1 MRANHWLQ
9 VAALASAL
17 GMTGPAIAQ
26 GVDRSTSTGNG
37 VTAATGESP
46 AAGAIVMPQDRAMLN
61 NDNDRAE
68 DRNGNFNDDTSAS
81 NDDRLSV
88 NPGPSRDSMSVNPR
102 ESNDDMSVDP
112 GRAETDRDALRY
124 VATGASRPSST
135 GEVAPL
141 DDNEATPAR
150 TGSDVQPGDMGP
162 ADMRGE

>member
-1 MRANHWLQ
+1 
-9 VAALASAL
+9 
-17 GMTGPAIAQ
+17 MTGAAIAQ

-37 VTAATGESP
+37 ITAATGESP

-61 NDNDRAE
+61 NDNDRTE
-68 DRNGNFNDDTSAS
+68 NRHGNFNDDTSAS

-88 NPGPSRDSMSVNPR
+88 NPGPSSDAMSVNPGG
-102 ESNDDMSVDP
+102 SNDDMSVDP
-112 GRAETDRDALRY
+112 GRADKNRDALRY
-124 VATGASRPSST
+124 DTTGASRPSST

-141 DDNEATPAR
+141 DDNEATRAR

>member
-17 GMTGPAIAQ
+17 GMTGAAIAQ
-26 GVDRSTSTGNG
+26 GVDRSTSTGIG
-37 VTAATGESP
+37 ITAATGESP

-61 NDNDRAE
+61 NDNDRAQ

-88 NPGPSRDSMSVNPR
+88 NPGPSRDAMSVNPR

-124 VATGASRPSST
+124 DTTGASRPSST

-141 DDNEATPAR
+141 DDNEATRAK
-150 TGSDVQPGDMGP
+150 TGSDAQPGDMGP
-162 ADMRGE
+162 ANMRGE